1 MKNKMGGNNIM
12 ADNRACS
19 NGYGKETV
27 CIDVNRVL
35 DSCKDKD
42 CFSDTKVYLTELG
55 QDIIDKAGAIR
66 VKCTKI
72 VGVNIDTEP
81 VQFNRGFYQV
91 LIRFYV
97 KLVFEACVNV
107 GRAVEFEGIA
117 VCDKKVILYGSEGNV
132 NIFKSCPACDFCES
146 APEGSAT
153 TNLPTVVL
161 ETVDP
166 IVLSI
171 CNTDKECCRPCCSIG
186 EIPENV
192 CAFVNGPLTRGYDG
206 CKSLYVTL
214 GFFSVVRIERPG
226 QYLVQATEYS
236 VPEKTCPPICEEDP
250 CALFEKMAFPVNE
263 FSPPSYK
270 C

>member
-1 MKNKMGGNNIM
+1 M
-12 ADNRACS
+12 ADYRACS
-19 NGYGKETV
+19 PSANACKETV
-27 CIDVNRVL
+27 CIDCNRVL

-42 CFSDTKVYLTELG
+42 CFPDVRVYLTELG
-55 QDIIDKAGAIR
+55 QELIEKCAAIR

-97 KLVFEACVNV
+97 KLVFECCVNV
-107 GRAVEFEGIA
+107 GRPQEFEGIA

-132 NIFKSCPACDFCES
+132 SIFKSCPSCDFCS
-146 APEGSAT
+146 PAPEGSAT

-166 IVLSI
+166 IALSV
-171 CNTDKECCRPCCSIG
+171 CVTDKDCCCRPCCGVS
-186 EIPENV
+186 EIPDNV
-192 CAFVNGPLTRGYDG
+192 CAFLNGCLCDAYDG
-206 CKSLYVTL
+206 GKRLYVTL

-226 QYLVQATEYS
+226 QFLIQATEYS
-236 VPEKTCPPICEEDP
+236 VPEKECAPVDEEDP

-263 FSPPSYK
+263 FSPPPYR

>member
-1 MKNKMGGNNIM
+1 MGGKIM
-12 ADNRACS
+12 ADNRCPS
-19 NGYGKETV
+19 GYGKETV

-42 CFSDTKVYLTELG
+42 CFSDVKVYLTDFG
-55 QDIIDKAGAIR
+55 QDIIDRAGAIR
-66 VKCTKI
+66 VKSTKI

-81 VQFNRGFYQV
+81 VQFNRGFYQI

-107 GRAVEFEGIA
+107 GRSVEFEGIA

-132 NIFKSCPACDFCES
+132 NIFKSCPSCEFCDP

-153 TNLPTVVL
+153 TNMPTVVL

-166 IVLSI
+166 IVLSV
-171 CNTDKECCRPCCSIG
+171 CNVDKPCCRPCCSIG

-192 CAFVNGPLTRGYDG
+192 CAFVNGPLCDHDDG
-206 CKSLYVTL
+206 RTLYVTL
-214 GFFSVVRIERPG
+214 GFFSIVRIERPG
-226 QYLVQATEYS
+226 QFLVQATEYS
-236 VPEKTCPPICEEDP
+236 VPEKTCPPVCEEDP
-250 CALFEKMAFPVNE
+250 CSLFEKMAFPINE
-263 FSPPSYK
+263 FSPPSLR

>member
-1 MKNKMGGNNIM
+1 M
-12 ADNRACS
+12 ADNRCLS
-19 NGYGKETV
+19 SSMGGKETV
-27 CIDVNRVL
+27 CIDTMRVL

-42 CFSDTKVYLTELG
+42 CFTDVKIFLNRYGQELL
-55 QDIIDKAGAIR
+55 DRAGAIR

-81 VQFNRGFYQV
+81 VQFNRGFYQI

-97 KLVFEACVNV
+97 KLVFEACVNA
-107 GRAVEFEGIA
+107 GRSQEFEGIA

-132 NIFKSCPACDFCES
+132 SVFKSCPTCEFCES
-146 APEGSAT
+146 EPEGSAS
-153 TNLPTVVL
+153 TNMPTVVL

-166 IVLSI
+166 VVLSV
-171 CNTDKECCRPCCSIG
+171 CSLDKSCHHHHSCCCLS

-192 CAFVNGPLTRGYDG
+192 CAFVGGDLSDGDDG
-206 CKSLYVTL
+206 CKELFVTL

-236 VPEKTCPPICEEDP
+236 VPEKTCPPVCEEDP
-250 CALFEKMAFPVNE
+250 CAMFEKMAFPTNE
-263 FSPPSYK
+263 FSPPAYK

>member
-1 MKNKMGGNNIM
+1 M
-12 ADNRACS
+12 ADNRTCQS
-19 NGYGKETV
+19 YGNVGRETV
-27 CIDVNRVL
+27 CIDCNRVL

-42 CFSDTKVYLTELG
+42 CFADVRVYLTEFG
-55 QDIIDKAGAIR
+55 QELIEKCVAIR

-97 KLVFEACVNV
+97 KLVFECCVNV
-107 GRAVEFEGIA
+107 GRPQEFEGIA

-132 NIFKSCPACDFCES
+132 NIFKSCPSCDFCS
-146 APEGSAT
+146 PAPEGSAT

-166 IVLSI
+166 IALSVGTSARD
-171 CNTDKECCRPCCSIG
+171 CCCRCCGVG
-186 EIPENV
+186 EIPDNV
-192 CAFVNGPLTRGYDG
+192 AAFINGCLTDGYDG
-206 CKSLYVTL
+206 CKQLYVTL
-214 GFFSVVRIERPG
+214 GFFSVIRMERPG

-236 VPEKTCPPICEEDP
+236 VPEKDCTPCDEEDP
-250 CALFEKMAFPVNE
+250 CALFDRMAFPVNE
-263 FSPPSYK
+263 FSPPPYK

>member
-1 MKNKMGGNNIM
+1 M

-19 NGYGKETV
+19 SGCGKETV

-42 CFSDTKVYLTELG
+42 CFSDVRVFLTDLG
-55 QDIIDKAGAIR
+55 QEIIEKSGAIR

-81 VQFNRGFYQV
+81 VQFNRGFYQI

-97 KLVFEACVNV
+97 KLTFEACINV
-107 GRAVEFEGIA
+107 GRPVEFDGIA

-132 NIFKSCPACDFCES
+132 NIFKSCPTCEFCDS

-153 TNLPTVVL
+153 TNMPTVVL
-161 ETVDP
+161 ETVSP
-166 IVLSI
+166 VVLSV
-171 CNTDKECCRPCCSIG
+171 CTTDKEPCRLCCSVT

-192 CAFVNGPLTRGYDG
+192 CAFVNGVLCDNYDR
-206 CKSLYVTL
+206 CKKLYVTL
-214 GFFSVVRIERPG
+214 GFFSVVRIERPA
-226 QYLVQATEYS
+226 QFLVQATEYS
-236 VPEKTCPPICEEDP
+236 VPEKCCPPVCEEDP

-263 FSPPSYK
+263 FSPPSYH

>member
-1 MKNKMGGNNIM
+1 M

-19 NGYGKETV
+19 SNCGKETV

-35 DSCKDKD
+35 DSCRDKD
-42 CFSDTKVYLTELG
+42 CFSDVRVFVTDLG
-55 QDIIDKAGAIR
+55 QELIDKSSAIR

-81 VQFNRGFYQV
+81 VQFNKGFYQI
-91 LIRFYV
+91 LIRLYV
-97 KLVFEACVNV
+97 KLVFEGCVCA
-107 GRAVEFEGIA
+107 GRAQEFEGIA

-132 NIFKSCPACDFCES
+132 NIFKSCPTCQFCENP
-146 APEGSAT
+146 PEGSAT

-166 IVLSI
+166 VVLSI
-171 CNTDKECCRPCCSIG
+171 CTACKECTRCCCAIG
-186 EIPENV
+186 DIPENV
-192 CAFVNGPLTRGYDG
+192 CEFVNGVLTEGYEG
-206 CKSLYVTL
+206 CKNLYVTL

-236 VPEKTCPPICEEDP
+236 VPEKTCPPVCDEDP

-263 FSPPSYK
+263 FSPPSYR

>member
-1 MKNKMGGNNIM
+1 M
-12 ADNRACS
+12 ADNRCAS
-19 NGYGKETV
+19 SPAGGRETV
-27 CIDVNRVL
+27 CIDTMRVL
-35 DSCKDKD
+35 DSCRDKD
-42 CFSDTKVYLTELG
+42 CFSDVRVFVNQYGQELL
-55 QDIIDKAGAIR
+55 DRAGALR
-66 VKCTKI
+66 VKSTKI

-81 VQFNRGFYQV
+81 VQFNRGFYQI

-97 KLVFEACVNV
+97 KLVIEACVNA
-107 GRAVEFEGIA
+107 GRSQEIEGIA

-132 NIFKSCPACDFCES
+132 SIFKSCPTCEFCEEQS
-146 APEGSAT
+146 DGSAS

-166 IVLSI
+166 VVLSV
-171 CNTDKECCRPCCSIG
+171 CTVDRHCPCRPVCCAS

-192 CAFVNGPLTRGYDG
+192 CAFVGGSLCDG
-206 CKSLYVTL
+206 SEGKSLYVTL

-236 VPEKTCPPICEEDP
+236 VPEKTCPPVCEEDP

-263 FSPPSYK
+263 FSPPAYK

>member
-1 MKNKMGGNNIM
+1 M
-12 ADNRACS
+12 ADTRTCS
-19 NGYGKETV
+19 PYGNAGRETV
-27 CIDVNRVL
+27 CIDCNRVL

-42 CFSDTKVYLTELG
+42 CFPDVRVFLTDFGQELI
-55 QDIIDKAGAIR
+55 QKCAAIR
-66 VKCTKI
+66 VKCTKV

-81 VQFNRGFYQV
+81 VQFNRGFYQI

-97 KLVFEACVNV
+97 KLVFECCVNV
-107 GRAVEFEGIA
+107 GRPQEFEGIA

-132 NIFKSCPACDFCES
+132 NIFKSCPSCDFCS
-146 APEGSAT
+146 PIPEGSAT

-166 IVLSI
+166 IALSVGTAEKD
-171 CNTDKECCRPCCSIG
+171 CCCRPCCGVG
-186 EIPENV
+186 EVPDNV
-192 CAFVNGPLTRGYDG
+192 CAFVNGCLCDGYDG
-206 CKSLYVTL
+206 GKNLYVTL

-226 QYLVQATEYS
+226 QYLIQATEYS
-236 VPEKTCPPICEEDP
+236 VPEKECSPVDEEDP
-250 CALFEKMAFPVNE
+250 CALFEKMAFPINE

>member
-1 MKNKMGGNNIM
+1 M

-19 NGYGKETV
+19 ARETV
-27 CIDVNRVL
+27 CIDCNRVM

-42 CFSDTKVYLTELG
+42 CFSDVRVILTEYG
-55 QDIIDKAGAIR
+55 QELIEKCPAIR
-66 VKCTKI
+66 VKSTKI

-81 VQFNRGFYQV
+81 VQFNRGFYQI

-97 KLVFEACVNV
+97 RIVFEACVNV
-107 GRAVEFEGIA
+107 GRPQEFEGIA

-132 NIFKSCPACDFCES
+132 SIFKSCPVCDFCS
-146 APEGSAT
+146 PDSEGSAS

-171 CNTDKECCRPCCSIG
+171 CVADNDRCCCKCCCSC
-186 EIPENV
+186 EIPDNIA
-192 CAFVNGPLTRGYDG
+192 CLVNGALTDGSDG
-206 CKSLYVTL
+206 CKRLLVTL

-236 VPEKTCPPICEEDP
+236 VPEKECVAADEEDP
-250 CALFEKMAFPVNE
+250 CAIFERMAFPVNE
-263 FSPPSYK
+263 FSPPSYGK

>member
-1 MKNKMGGNNIM
+1 M
-12 ADNRACS
+12 ADNRNCQPC
-19 NGYGKETV
+19 GPHGRETV
-27 CIDVNRVL
+27 CIDCNRIL

-42 CFSDTKVYLTELG
+42 CFPDARVYLTEYG
-55 QDIIDKAGAIR
+55 QELIEKCAAIR

-97 KLVFEACVNV
+97 KLVFECCVNV
-107 GRAVEFEGIA
+107 GRPQEFEGIV

-132 NIFKSCPACDFCES
+132 NIFKSCPSCDFCCP

-153 TNLPTVVL
+153 TNLPTVVV

-166 IVLSI
+166 IALSV
-171 CNTDKECCRPCCSIG
+171 CTATKHCSPCSCG
-186 EIPENV
+186 VGDIPDNV
-192 CAFVNGPLTRGYDG
+192 AAFVGGCLTDGYEG
-206 CKSLYVTL
+206 CKRLYVTL
-214 GFFSVVRIERPG
+214 GFFSVIRIERPG
-226 QYLVQATEYS
+226 QYLIQATEYS
-236 VPEKTCPPICEEDP
+236 VPEKECSPCDEEDP
-250 CALFEKMAFPVNE
+250 CALFERMAFPVNE
-263 FSPPSYK
+263 FSPPPYK